1 VASQSDI
8 ERLIDMGLNRYGSG
22 DIDGALLVWEQALA
36 IDPDNAQAN
45 SYVEYV
51 RLNYDILTS
60 SEPEL
65 VHEPGYALEEEPEY
79 QIEIEVPPAPDAPVM
94 MDPTDNEWFIEE
106 ATRDAAAP
114 KPAPVPARSK
124 RNSASDEEMTREYR
138 PDFATEASTSEFQ
151 PESTPID
158 FAQQETE
165 IRKRDFGFVQPVEQ
179 PVEPVKDEKGSSPIS
194 IGTASTVDLVTSGVP
209 LGAGATLEKSKR
221 TTQDLVPMQPR
232 TPARRDSES
241 LSQAEVMLPHAPTQD
256 FELSRAMDPGAPT
269 RELGLR
275 GEKRATT
282 NSDDAVTKESDVRA
296 IRDAAAKRGNA
307 QPVEATRHD
316 IVLAFDPIDA
326 RTREILEEV
335 DEDAPA
341 NEAREDQTRRRI
353 TALLQKAV
361 AFSESQDTAKA
372 VAAVDLALSE
382 DPNSALGQKLIARNK
397 DTIMQVFQTFIGDLE
412 RMPQLAKP
420 LQELHNA
427 PINPRAAFL
436 LSRIDGSL
444 TIDELL
450 DVSGMPRLEAY
461 RHICQ
466 LFLRGILR

>member
-1 VASQSDI
+1 MASQSDI

-51 RLNYDILTS
+51 RLNYEILTS

-79 QIEIEVPPAPDAPVM
+79 QIEIELPPPQVAPVM
-94 MDPTDNEWFIEE
+94 MDPMDGEWFIEE
-106 ATRDAAAP
+106 ETRDPSAP
-114 KPAPVPARSK
+114 PRPRSK
-124 RNSASDEEMTREYR
+124 RNSASDDEMTREYR

-158 FAQQETE
+158 FGQQETE
-165 IRKRDFGFVQPVEQ
+165 IRKRDFGFVQPV
-179 PVEPVKDEKGSSPIS
+179 KNEKGSSPIA
-194 IGTASTVDLVTSGVP
+194 IGTASTVDLATS
-209 LGAGATLEKSKR
+209 GATLEKPKR
-221 TTQDLVPMQPR
+221 TTQDLLPMPPR
-232 TPARRDSES
+232 MPARRDSES
-241 LSQAEVMLPHAPTQD
+241 LSQAEVLLPHAPTQD
-256 FELSRAMDPGAPT
+256 FELSRAMDPAAPT

-275 GEKRATT
+275 GEKRAVT
-282 NSDDAVTKESDVRA
+282 NSDEAVTKESDVRA
-296 IRDAAAKRGNA
+296 IREAAAKKGNA
-307 QPVEATRHD
+307 DPVDSTRHD

-341 NEAREDQTRRRI
+341 NEPKEEQTRRRI

-361 AFSESQDTAKA
+361 AFSESQETEKA

-420 LQELHNA
+420 LQELQNA

>member
-1 VASQSDI
+1 
-8 ERLIDMGLNRYGSG
+8 
-22 DIDGALLVWEQALA
+22 
-36 IDPDNAQAN
+36 
-45 SYVEYV
+45 
-51 RLNYDILTS
+51 
-60 SEPEL
+60 
-65 VHEPGYALEEEPEY
+65 
-79 QIEIEVPPAPDAPVM
+79 
-94 MDPTDNEWFIEE
+94 MDP
-106 ATRDAAAP
+106 
-114 KPAPVPARSK
+114 S
-124 RNSASDEEMTREYR
+124 
-138 PDFATEASTSEFQ
+138 
-151 PESTPID
+151 
-158 FAQQETE
+158 
-165 IRKRDFGFVQPVEQ
+165 
-179 PVEPVKDEKGSSPIS
+179 
-194 IGTASTVDLVTSGVP
+194 
-209 LGAGATLEKSKR
+209 
-221 TTQDLVPMQPR
+221 
-232 TPARRDSES
+232 
-241 LSQAEVMLPHAPTQD
+241 
-256 FELSRAMDPGAPT
+256 APT

-275 GEKRATT
+275 GEKRAST

-296 IRDAAAKRGNA
+296 IREAAAKRGNA

-316 IVLAFDPIDA
+316 IVLQFDPIDA

-341 NEAREDQTRRRI
+341 NEPKEEQTRRRI

-361 AFSESQDTAKA
+361 AFSESQDTEKA

-420 LQELHNA
+420 LQELQNA

>member
-1 VASQSDI
+1 
-8 ERLIDMGLNRYGSG
+8 M
-22 DIDGALLVWEQALA
+22 
-36 IDPDNAQAN
+36 
-45 SYVEYV
+45 
-51 RLNYDILTS
+51 
-60 SEPEL
+60 
-65 VHEPGYALEEEPEY
+65 
-79 QIEIEVPPAPDAPVM
+79 PPRA
-94 MDPTDNEWFIEE
+94 
-106 ATRDAAAP
+106 
-114 KPAPVPARSK
+114 PAR
-124 RNSASDEEMTREYR
+124 RD
-138 PDFATEASTSEFQ
+138 SE
-151 PESTPID
+151 S
-158 FAQQETE
+158 
-165 IRKRDFGFVQPVEQ
+165 
-179 PVEPVKDEKGSSPIS
+179 
-194 IGTASTVDLVTSGVP
+194 
-209 LGAGATLEKSKR
+209 
-221 TTQDLVPMQPR
+221 
-232 TPARRDSES
+232 PARRDSES

-275 GEKRATT
+275 GDKPAQRPST

-296 IRDAAAKRGNA
+296 IREAAAKKGNA
-307 QPVEATRHD
+307 QPVTESTRHD
-316 IVLAFDPIDA
+316 IVLPFDPIDA

-335 DEDAPA
+335 DENAPA
-341 NEAREDQTRRRI
+341 NEPKEEQTRRRI

-361 AFSESQDTAKA
+361 AFSESQDTEKA
-372 VAAVDLALSE
+372 VAAADLALSE

-420 LQELHNA
+420 LQELQNA

>member
-79 QIEIEVPPAPDAPVM
+79 QIEIELPPAQEAPVM

-106 ATRDAAAP
+106 ETRDASAP
-114 KPAPVPARSK
+114 RVETRTRSK
-124 RNSASDEEMTREYR
+124 RNSASDDEMTREFR
-138 PDFATEASTSEFQ
+138 PDFAGEASTGEFQ

-158 FAQQETE
+158 FGQQETE
-165 IRKRDFGFVQPVEQ
+165 IRKRDFGFVQPVE
-179 PVEPVKDEKGSSPIS
+179 PVKNEKGSSPIS
-194 IGTASTVDLVTSGVP
+194 IGTASTVELASSG
-209 LGAGATLEKSKR
+209 AALEKPKR
-221 TTQDLVPMQPR
+221 TTQDLLPMPPR

-241 LSQAEVMLPHAPTQD
+241 LSHAEVMLPHAPTQD
-256 FELSRAMDPGAPT
+256 FELSRAMDPAAPT

-275 GEKRATT
+275 GEKRAST

-296 IRDAAAKRGNA
+296 IREAAAKKGNA
-307 QPVEATRHD
+307 EPVESTRHD

-341 NEAREDQTRRRI
+341 NEPKEEQTRRRI

-361 AFSESQDTAKA
+361 AFSESQETEKA

-420 LQELHNA
+420 LQELQNA

>member
-1 VASQSDI
+1 MASQSDI

-51 RLNYDILTS
+51 RLNYNILTS

-65 VHEPGYALEEEPEY
+65 VHEPGYQLDEEPEY
-79 QIEIEVPPAPDAPVM
+79 QIEIELPPTPGAPVM
-94 MDPTDNEWFIEE
+94 MDPLDNEWFIEE
-106 ATRDAAAP
+106 KTTDKDEPPRT
-114 KPAPVPARSK
+114 RSK

-138 PDFATEASTSEFQ
+138 PDFAAEASTSEFRA
-151 PESTPID
+151 EEHTPID

-165 IRKRDFGFVQPVEQ
+165 IRKRDFGFVQPVEE
-179 PVEPVKDEKGSSPIS
+179 VKNKEPSSPIS
-194 IGTASTVDLVTSGVP
+194 IGTASTVDLLTSG
-209 LGAGATLEKSKR
+209 AELEKPKR
-221 TTQDLVPMQPR
+221 TTQDLLPMPPR
-232 TPARRDSES
+232 APARRESEA
-241 LSQAEVMLPHAPTQD
+241 LSQAEVMLPHAPTRD
-256 FELSRAMDPGAPT
+256 FEMQRAMDPSAPT

-275 GEKRATT
+275 PERTPARPST
-282 NSDDAVTKESDVRA
+282 NSENEVTKESDVRA
-296 IRDAAAKRGNA
+296 IRDAAAKKAGDA
-307 QPVEATRHD
+307 QPVTDNTRHD
-316 IVLAFDPIDA
+316 LLLSFDPIDA

-341 NEAREDQTRRRI
+341 GEPKEEQTRRRI

-361 AFSESQDTAKA
+361 AFSESQDTEKA

-382 DPNSALGQKLIARNK
+382 DPNSALGQKLITRNK
-397 DTIMQVFQTFIGDLE
+397 DTIMQVFQSYIGDLD

-420 LQELHNA
+420 LQELQNA

>member
-1 VASQSDI
+1 
-8 ERLIDMGLNRYGSG
+8 MGLNRYGSG

-51 RLNYDILTS
+51 RLNYDILVS

-65 VHEPGYALEEEPEY
+65 VHEPGYALAEEPEY
-79 QIEIEVPPAPDAPVM
+79 QIEIELPPAPDAPVT
-94 MDPTDNEWFIEE
+94 MDPMDDEWFIEQKTNE
-106 ATRDAAAP
+106 GSAPRVVTRT
-114 KPAPVPARSK
+114 RSK
-124 RNSASDEEMTREYR
+124 RNSASDDEMTREYR
-138 PDFATEASTSEFQ
+138 PDFAAEASTSEFRQ
-151 PESTPID
+151 EEHTPID
-158 FAQQETE
+158 FGQQETE
-165 IRKRDFGFVQPVEQ
+165 IRKRDFGFVQPVDQ
-179 PVEPVKDEKGSSPIS
+179 PVEPVKNEKGSSPIS
-194 IGTASTVDLVTSGVP
+194 IGTASTVDLVTSGAP
-209 LGAGATLEKSKR
+209 LGEGALLEKPKR
-221 TTQDLVPMQPR
+221 TTQDLLPMPPR
-232 TPARRDSES
+232 APARRDSES

-275 GEKRATT
+275 GEKRAST

-296 IRDAAAKRGNA
+296 IREAAAKKGNA
-307 QPVEATRHD
+307 EPVVDSTRHD
-316 IVLAFDPIDA
+316 IVLSFDPIDA

-341 NEAREDQTRRRI
+341 NEPKEEQTRRRI

-361 AFSESQDTAKA
+361 AFSESQDTEKA

-382 DPNSALGQKLIARNK
+382 DPNSALGQKLITRNK
-397 DTIMQVFQTFIGDLE
+397 ETIMQVFQTFIGDLE

-420 LQELHNA
+420 LQELQNA